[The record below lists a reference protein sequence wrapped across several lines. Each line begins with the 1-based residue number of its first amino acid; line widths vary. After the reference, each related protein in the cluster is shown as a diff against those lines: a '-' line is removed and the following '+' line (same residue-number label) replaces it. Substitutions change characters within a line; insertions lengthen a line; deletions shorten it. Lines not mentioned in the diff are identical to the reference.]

1 MESLISTHAARIAIG
16 AAGIYFMVGLLTG
29 MWKYIAM
36 RNSPRF
42 EAPFYVNIAHR
53 AALMYAF
60 AALLLAVFAS
70 LSAFSETINM
80 IGVIPPL
87 LFFALAQ
94 IHYIQLGF
102 ANKTDN
108 SMRDAP
114 NRNTEFM
121 VLNALTVAEIGGFAI
136 LLAGFFARIFGNTA
150 P

>member
-1 MESLISTHAARIAIG
+1 METLISTQAARLAVS
-16 AAGIYFMVGLLTG
+16 ASGIYFMVGLVTG
-29 MWKYIAM
+29 MWKYLAM
-36 RNSPRF
+36 RNNLRF
-42 EAPFYVNIAHR
+42 EAPVYVSIAHR

-70 LSAFSETINM
+70 LSAFSNTVNM

-94 IHYIQLGF
+94 IHYIQLGI
-102 ANKTDN
+102 ANNTDN

-114 NRNTEFM
+114 NRNMEFM

-136 LLAGFFARIFGNTA
+136 LLTGFFVRICGNN
-150 P
+150 

>member
-1 MESLISTHAARIAIG
+1 
-16 AAGIYFMVGLLTG
+16 
-29 MWKYIAM
+29 M

-42 EAPFYVNIAHR
+42 EAPTYVSIAHR

-70 LSAFSETINM
+70 LSAFSDTINLV
-80 IGVIPPL
+80 GVIPPL

-102 ANKTDN
+102 ANQTDN

-114 NRNTEFM
+114 NRNIEFM
-121 VLNALTVAEIGGFAI
+121 ALNALTVAEIGGFAI
-136 LLAGFFARIFGNTA
+136 LLTGFFVKICGSGT